1 MKTGLQTVVAG
12 LFMDSKSYWFIIK
25 VHMRFNMTK
34 YVYSFGGDRNEGNA
48 TMRNTLGGKGCNLAE
63 MAGMGVPVPPG
74 FTVITDVCS
83 MYNQAGKKLPA
94 EVVAQVK
101 EALAWLEK
109 NQGKKLGDIE
119 KPLLLSV
126 RSGAR
131 DSMPGMMDTVLNLGL
146 NDQTVEGLA
155 KASKNPRFAYDSY
168 RRFIMMYSDV
178 VLDVHKDHFEEKI
191 EELKHKTGKKLDTEI
206 TAEEWKSLCN
216 EFKAIVK
223 AKLGRDFPQD
233 PWEQLEGGISAVFN
247 SWDTERAIIYRRMN
261 RIPDE
266 WGTAVNVQTM
276 VFGNMGDDCGTGVAF
291 TRDPGTGESYFYG
304 EYLIDA
310 QGEDVVAGIRTPQPI
325 TKYQA
330 GDSGLKSLEEAMPN
344 VYKELYDT
352 CQKLEKHF
360 KNMQDLEFT
369 IEQGKL
375 YMLQTR
381 NGKRTALAGI
391 RIALDMVKEGMIDE
405 KTALNRINA
414 DDLTQLLAP
423 IFDNK
428 EKDAF
433 KKDGKLMAKGL
444 PAGPGA
450 ATGVIALS
458 AEEAQKL
465 AEKGPVVLVRLET
478 SPEDLAGMVAA
489 KGILTGR
496 GGMTSH
502 AAVVARGMGKPC
514 VCGASALIIDTAK
527 RTVSVDGITLKA
539 GEDFISIDGSVGEIY
554 AGKLKDFPSEVNQVL
569 IDKTIKPEQSETYQ
583 RFATIMSWANKY
595 RTMKV
600 RTNADTPHDS
610 NVARA
615 FGAEG
620 IGLCR
625 TEHMF
630 FEGDRIVAVREM
642 ILAKDV
648 NGRKSALAKLLP
660 MQRKDFEG
668 IFEAMDS
675 LPVNIRLIDPP
686 LHEFVPHDDK
696 GQEEMAKVLGLSL
709 EEVKQRVEK
718 LHEFNPMM
726 GHRGCRL
733 GITYPEIIRMQMRAI
748 AEAAINVGKKGIK
761 AIPEVMVPLIGT
773 VKELA
778 FTKAEM
784 LAEIAEINKE
794 QKASFNCQ
802 IGTMIE
808 IPRAAITA
816 DQVAAEAD
824 YFSFGTNDLTQMGFG
839 FSRDDSGSFLHD
851 YVDKK
856 ILEDDPFQTL
866 DQQGIGELVR
876 MACEKGRSTKADLK
890 LGVCGEHG
898 GDPRSV
904 KFFFKCG
911 LNYVSCSPF
920 RVPIA
925 IVAAAQA
932 SLENGK

>member
-1 MKTGLQTVVAG
+1 
-12 LFMDSKSYWFIIK
+12 
-25 VHMRFNMTK
+25 MTK
-34 YVYSFGGDRNEGNA
+34 FVYSFGGDRNEGNA
-48 TMRNTLGGKGCNLAE
+48 SMRNTLGGKGCNLAE
-63 MAGMGVPVPPG
+63 MAGLGIPVPPG
-74 FTVITDVCS
+74 FTIVTDVCTI
-83 MYNQAGKKLPA
+83 YNKAGKALPE
-94 EVVAQVK
+94 EVLEQVR
-101 EALAWLEK
+101 EALGWLEK
-109 NQGKKLGDIE
+109 NQGRKLGDPE

-146 NDQTVEGLA
+146 NDKSVEGLA
-155 KASKNPRFAYDSY
+155 KAANNPRFAYDSY

-178 VLDVHKDHFEEKI
+178 VLDVHRDFFEEKI
-191 EELKHKTGKKLDTEI
+191 DDLKHRTGKKLDTEI
-206 TAEEWKSLCN
+206 TGDEWKALCG

-233 PWEQLEGGISAVFN
+233 PWEQLKGGISAVFN

-304 EYLIDA
+304 EYLINA
-310 QGEDVVAGIRTPQPI
+310 QGEDVVAGVRTPQPI

-330 GDSGLKSLEEAMPN
+330 QGTDKKSLEEVMPS
-344 VYKELYDT
+344 VYKELLDT
-352 CQKLEKHF
+352 CKKLEKHF
-360 KNMQDLEFT
+360 KDMQDLEFT
-369 IEQGKL
+369 IQQGKL

-405 KTALNRINA
+405 VTALKRIKA

-428 EKDAF
+428 EKETF
-433 KKDGKLMAKGL
+433 KKAGKLMGKGL

-450 ATGVIALS
+450 ATGIIALS
-458 AEEAQKL
+458 AEEAQHL
-465 AEKGPVVLVRLET
+465 SGQGPVVLVRLET

-514 VCGASALIIDTAK
+514 VCGASALAIDAGK
-527 RTVSVDGITLKA
+527 RTVSVEGVTLKA
-539 GEDFISIDGSVGEIY
+539 GEDYISIDGSTGEIY
-554 AGKLKDFPSEVNQVL
+554 AGKLSAFPSEVNQVL
-569 IDKTIKPEQSETYQ
+569 LDKTIKPESSETYG
-583 RFATIMSWANKY
+583 RFATIMGWANKH

-600 RTNADTPHDS
+600 RTNSDTPHDS
-610 NVARA
+610 DVGRA

-630 FEGDRIVAVREM
+630 FEGERIVAVREM
-642 ILAKDV
+642 ILARDLE
-648 NGRKSALAKLLP
+648 GRKTALAKLLP

-668 IFEAMDS
+668 IFEAMNG

-686 LHEFVPHDDK
+686 LHEFVPHGER
-696 GQEEMAKVLGLSL
+696 GQFEMAEVLGISP
-709 EEVKQRVEK
+709 EEVRHRVEK
-718 LHEFNPMM
+718 LSEFNPMM

-748 AEAAINVGKKGIK
+748 AEAAINAEKKGVK
-761 AIPEVMVPLIGT
+761 AIPEVMVPLVGT
-773 VKELA
+773 VKELIY
-778 FTKAEM
+778 TKTEM
-784 LAEIAEINKE
+784 LAEIAEVNKE
-794 QKASFNCQ
+794 RGTNFSCP

-839 FSRDDSGSFLHD
+839 FSRDDAGSFLPE
-851 YVDKK
+851 YVRKK
-856 ILEDDPFQTL
+856 ILDDDPFQTL

-876 MACEKGRSTKADLK
+876 IACEKGRSVKSDLK

-904 KFFFKCG
+904 NFFFKCG

-925 IVAAAQA
+925 ILAAAQA
-932 SLENGK
+932 SIEKNKA

>member
-1 MKTGLQTVVAG
+1 
-12 LFMDSKSYWFIIK
+12 
-25 VHMRFNMTK
+25 MTK

-48 TMRNTLGGKGCNLAE
+48 SMRNTLGGKGCNLAE
-63 MAGMGVPVPPG
+63 MAGLGIPVPPG

-83 MYNQAGKKLPA
+83 IYNNAGKQLPA
-94 EVVAQVK
+94 EVIDQIK

-109 NQGKKLGDIE
+109 NQGKKLGQGDN
-119 KPLLLSV
+119 PLLLSV

-146 NDQTVEGLA
+146 NDQSVEALA
-155 KASKNPRFAYDSY
+155 KAANNPRFAYDSY

-191 EELKHKTGKKLDTEI
+191 EELKHKTGKKLDTEV
-206 TAEEWKSLCN
+206 TAEEWKSLCT

-223 AKLGRDFPQD
+223 AKLGKEFPQD
-233 PWEQLEGGISAVFN
+233 PWEQLLGGVRAVFN
-247 SWDTERAIIYRRMN
+247 SWDTERAIIYRKMN

-310 QGEDVVAGIRTPQPI
+310 QGEDVVAGTRTPQPI

-330 GDSGLKSLEEAMPN
+330 ADSGLMSLEEAMPA

-369 IEQGKL
+369 IQQGKL

-391 RIALDMVKEGMIDE
+391 RIAIDMVKEGMIDE
-405 KTALNRINA
+405 QEGLKRINA
-414 DDLTQLLAP
+414 DDLVQLLAP

-428 EKDAF
+428 EKAAF
-433 KKDGKLMAKGL
+433 KKAGKMMAKGL

-450 ATGVIALS
+450 AAGVIALS
-458 AEEAQKL
+458 AEEAEQL
-465 AEKGPVVLVRLET
+465 AAKGPVVLVRIET

-489 KGILTGR
+489 KGILTAR

-514 VCGASALIIDTAK
+514 VCGASALVIDAAK

-539 GEDFISIDGSVGEIY
+539 GEDFISIDGSAGEIY
-554 AGKLKDFPSEVNQVL
+554 AGKLSAFPAEVNQVL
-569 IDKTIKPEQSETYQ
+569 VDKILKPEESETYG
-583 RFATIMSWANKY
+583 RFKMIMDWANKY
-595 RTMKV
+595 RKMKV
-600 RTNADTPHDS
+600 RTNADTPNDS
-610 NVARA
+610 HVARA

-630 FEGDRIVAVREM
+630 FEGERIIAVREM

-648 NGRKSALAKLLP
+648 AGRKAALAKLLP

-668 IFEAMDS
+668 IFEAMNG

-686 LHEFVPHDDK
+686 LHEFVPHDEK
-696 GQEEMAKVLGLSL
+696 GQAEMAKVLGVSL
-709 EEVKQRVEK
+709 EEVKHRVEK

-733 GITYPEIIRMQMRAI
+733 GITYPEIIRMQMRSI

-761 AIPEVMVPLIGT
+761 ALPEVMVPLIGH

-778 FTKAEM
+778 FTKTEM
-784 LAEIAEINKE
+784 LAEIADVNKE
-794 QKASFNCQ
+794 QGATFSCP

-816 DQVAAEAD
+816 DQVAVEAD

-839 FSRDDSGSFLHD
+839 FSRDDSGSFLPE
-851 YVDKK
+851 YVAKK
-856 ILEDDPFQTL
+856 ILEDDPFQSL

-876 MACEKGRSTKADLK
+876 IACEKGRSVKSDLK

-904 KFFFKCG
+904 KFFHKVG
-911 LNYVSCSPF
+911 LNYVSCSPY

-932 SLENGK
+932 SLEEKK

>member
-1 MKTGLQTVVAG
+1 
-12 LFMDSKSYWFIIK
+12 
-25 VHMRFNMTK
+25 MTK
-34 YVYSFGGDRNEGNA
+34 YVYSFGGDRNEGNSS
-48 TMRNTLGGKGCNLAE
+48 MRNTLGGKGSNLAE
-63 MAGMGVPVPPG
+63 MASLGVPVPPG

-83 MYNQAGKKLPA
+83 MYNQAGKTLSA
-94 EVVAQVK
+94 GVVEQIR
-101 EALAWLEK
+101 EALGWLEK
-109 NQGKKLGDIE
+109 NQGRKLGDTE

-131 DSMPGMMDTVLNLGL
+131 DSMPGMMDTILNLGL

-155 KASKNPRFAYDSY
+155 KASNNPRFAYDSY

-191 EELKHKTGKKLDTEI
+191 DELKHKTGKKLDTEI
-206 TAEEWKSLCN
+206 TADEWKSLCA
-216 EFKAIVK
+216 EFKTIVK
-223 AKLGRDFPQD
+223 AKRGSDFPQD
-233 PWEQLEGGISAVFN
+233 PWEQLLGGVCAVFN

-261 RIPDE
+261 HIPDE

-310 QGEDVVAGIRTPQPI
+310 QGEDVVAGVRTPQPI

-330 GDSGLKSLEEAMPN
+330 KDSGLKSLEEAMPS
-344 VYKELYDT
+344 VYKELFDT

-360 KNMQDLEFT
+360 KDMQDLEFT
-369 IEQGKL
+369 IQQGKL

-381 NGKRTALAGI
+381 NGKRTALASI

-405 KTALNRINA
+405 IKALKRIKA

-423 IFDNK
+423 IFNNSEK
-428 EKDAF
+428 ETF
-433 KKDGKLMAKGL
+433 KKAGKLMTKGL

-450 ATGVIALS
+450 ATGIIALS
-458 AEEAQKL
+458 AEEAQEL
-465 AEKGPVVLVRLET
+465 SEKGPVVLVRLET

-514 VCGASALIIDTAK
+514 VCGASALAIDTVK
-527 RTVSVDGITLKA
+527 RTVSVDGVTLKA
-539 GEDFISIDGSVGEIY
+539 GEDYISIDGSAGEVY
-554 AGKLKDFPSEVNQVL
+554 AGKLSAFPSEVNQVL
-569 IDKTIKPEQSETYQ
+569 IDKTIKPDQSETYQ
-583 RFATIMSWANKY
+583 RFATIMSWANKH

-600 RTNADTPHDS
+600 RTNADTPNDS
-610 NVARA
+610 TVARA

-630 FEGDRIVAVREM
+630 FEGDRIIAVREM
-642 ILAKDV
+642 ILANDV
-648 NGRKSALAKLLP
+648 QGRKTALAKLLP

-668 IFEAMDS
+668 IFEAMNG

-686 LHEFVPHDDK
+686 LHEFVPHDEK
-696 GQEEMAKVLGLSL
+696 GQAEMAKVLGLSL
-709 EEVKQRVEK
+709 DEVRHRVEK

-748 AEAAINVGKKGIK
+748 AEAAINVEKKGIK

-773 VKELA
+773 VKELTY
-778 FTKAEM
+778 TKTEM
-784 LAEIAEINKE
+784 IAEINEINKE
-794 QKASFNCQ
+794 QGTNFSCQ

-816 DQVAAEAD
+816 DQVAHEAD

-839 FSRDDSGSFLHD
+839 FSRDDAGNFLSE
-851 YVDKK
+851 YVSKK

-876 MACEKGRSTKADLK
+876 IACEKGRSVKSDLK

-932 SLENGK
+932 SLEQK